1 MLDFMPENAGIVAM
15 RLTDRLHFEDIERA
29 YLSIEEALAS
39 AETVHVYVELAE
51 FKGFDLD
58 ILVKSFSIDRTLLD
72 TLDRFGRVAV
82 VSDQRWVRAL
92 ARIESAIL
100 PKITYRIFGSNQR
113 EAALAWVEG
122 RDDLPYGHNLRI
134 IETSKNDVLGFE
146 INGHLGCEEI
156 DRMAREVNAMRI
168 EQTPRAVLVRYKS
181 YEGID
186 PSAVLDREYLKMKLG
201 LLNQIEKYALVGAPE
216 WMRELVDMMHSLLD
230 VDFRTFDLED
240 EAEAWEW
247 LKAEPVIERP
257 IAAA

>member
-1 MLDFMPENAGIVAM
+1 MFDFLPGDPGIVAM
-15 RLTDRLHFEDIERA
+15 RLTGRLQYQDIQRA
-29 YLSIEEALAS
+29 YRKMEEALAA
-39 AETVHVYVELAE
+39 AETVHVYAEIAE

-58 ILVKSFSIDRTLLD
+58 ILIKSISIERTLLD
-72 TLDRFGRVAV
+72 RLDRFGRVAV
-82 VSDQRWVRAL
+82 VSDQGWIRGL

-122 RDDLPYGHNLRI
+122 RDDLPYGHSLRV
-134 IETSKNDVLGFE
+134 IETDKNDVLGFDV
-146 INGHLGCEEI
+146 NGHLGYEEI
-156 DRMAREVNAMRI
+156 DRMVREVNALRI
-168 EQTPRAVLVRYKS
+168 EQPPRAVLVRYKS
-181 YEGID
+181 YEGIE
-186 PSAVLDREYLKMKLG
+186 PSAVFDHEYLKMKLG